1 MVVNFDRN
9 QNLTTDQKLQ
19 SLLESVQLA
28 LNEIDT
34 RFDEISK
41 AVKKLEEGN

>member
-34 RFDEISK
+34 RFDEIDK
-41 AVKKLEEGN
+41 AIKELEQGN